1 MAKLSVR
8 RDAGVLAGVQQ
19 AEQLGLLAVV
29 GAGGIA
35 RRRPDA
41 AILLAHQ
48 LLVGERLV
56 GRVAPDRLAHALV
69 QALGEGLGQA
79 VGQRLQQDVG
89 IVVVVG
95 LEARE
100 VLLDAVAGGD
110 GEAADPVG
118 LGRDEVGQAHV
129 GARRALLD
137 LLAQE
142 IEPRDLLGCACRPR
156 TARRRRRRGGTARR
170 RPRPWRSATSRA
182 RCGRASCARRRRACA
197 RSRPPPCPRGWPDS
211 CRPAPRRGRT
221 ASSRCARPARAA
233 DTRRRRACR

>member
-1 MAKLSVR
+1 MGEVVAR
-8 RDAGVLAGVQQ
+8 HGRDRDHREALGQGQAGVLAGVEQ

-35 RRRPDA
+35 RRRADA

-100 VLLDAVAGGD
+100 MLLDAVARGD

-142 IEPRDLLGCACRPR
+142 IEPRDLLGVAARPR
-156 TARRRRRRGGTARR
+156 TARRRRPRAGTARR
-170 RPRPWRSATSRA
+170 RPRPSPSATSRA
-182 RCGRASCARRRRACA
+182 TMRSSILRASANSLRAL
-197 RSRPPPCPRGWPDS
+197 SP
-211 CRPAPRRGRT
+211 T
-221 ASSRCARPARAA
+221 TLSSRIAG
-233 DTRRRRACR
+233 